1 MQTFDRY
8 KNKWDGD
15 FLVRSYFKKS
25 TCDFWNQVLEMYVK
39 NMREDREPK

>member
-1 MQTFDRY
+1 MGWGFFSAQ
-8 KNKWDGD
+8 
-15 FLVRSYFKKS
+15 LLQKS